1 MNMDQFKLLGGE
13 VNRIAGRISERK
25 EELDSATEKAN
36 ASLNQLKTLIQTDGI
51 NETLSLLQTAITT
64 NARKVN
70 ETFAQI
76 TQFINTQRGLHEA
89 TAQKTTTNIQNID
102 SILGNIKATPGGM
115 GASSGNTTS
124 FTGPNVAQPY

>member
-1 MNMDQFKLLGGE
+1 MDMEQFKLLGGE

-51 NETLSLLQTAITT
+51 NETLSLLQVAITT

-76 TQFINTQRGLHEA
+76 TQFINSQRGLHEA
-89 TAQKTTTNIQNID
+89 SAQSATTDLRGMD
-102 SILGNIKATPGGM
+102 SILGNIKSTPGGM

-124 FTGPNVAQPY
+124 FIS

>member
-1 MNMDQFKLLGGE
+1 MNMEQFKLLGGE

-36 ASLNQLKTLIQTDGI
+36 SSLNQLKTLIQTDGI
-51 NETLSLLQTAITT
+51 NETLSLLQAAITT

-76 TQFINTQRGLHEA
+76 TQFINSQRGLHEA
-89 TAQKTTTNIQNID
+89 SAQSATTDLQGMD
-102 SILGNIKATPGGM
+102 SILGNIKSTN
-115 GASSGNTTS
+115 SGSTTS
-124 FTGPNVAQPY
+124 FTRPNVAQPY

>member
-70 ETFAQI
+70 EIFAQI

-115 GASSGNTTS
+115 GASSGNI
-124 FTGPNVAQPY
+124 

>member
-1 MNMDQFKLLGGE
+1 MNMEQFKLLGGE

-36 ASLNQLKTLIQTDGI
+36 SSLNQLKTLIQTDGI
-51 NETLSLLQTAITT
+51 NETLSLLQAAITT

-76 TQFINTQRGLHEA
+76 TQFINSQRGLHEA
-89 TAQKTTTNIQNID
+89 SAQSATTDLQGMD
-102 SILGNIKATPGGM
+102 SILGNIKSTPGGT
-115 GASSGNTTS
+115 GAYSGKTTS
-124 FTGPNVAQPY
+124 SIS

>member
-1 MNMDQFKLLGGE
+1 MNMEQFKLLGGE

-36 ASLNQLKTLIQTDGI
+36 SSLGQLKSLIQTDGI
-51 NETLSLLQTAITT
+51 NETLSLLQVAITT

-76 TQFINTQRGLHEA
+76 TQFINTQKGLHEA
-89 TAQKTTTNIQNID
+89 TAQTATTNIQNID
-102 SILGNIKATPGGM
+102 SILGNIKATPTGM
-115 GASSGNTTS
+115 TPTEGK
-124 FTGPNVAQPY
+124 